1 MKFRSKLEG
10 KVHLLLGE
18 DWEYEADKIPYIVN
32 RKYVTD
38 FTKGRRV
45 LEVKGFFRPGD
56 QAKYLAVRD
65 ALLAERK
72 ELIFVFSNPNKPV
85 RKGAKLTHGL
95 WCEKNDIR
103 YTSVAGLKDFLR
115 EIENEEGGM

>member
-1 MKFRSKLEG
+1 MKFRSKLEH

-18 DWEYEADKIPYIVN
+18 EWSYEADKVSYVMN

-38 FTKGRRV
+38 FTMGRTV

-65 ALLAERK
+65 ALVAERR
-72 ELIFVFSNPNKPV
+72 ELVFVFSNPNKPV

-103 YTSVAGLKDFLR
+103 YTSVAGLKEFL
-115 EIENEEGGM
+115 EKEL